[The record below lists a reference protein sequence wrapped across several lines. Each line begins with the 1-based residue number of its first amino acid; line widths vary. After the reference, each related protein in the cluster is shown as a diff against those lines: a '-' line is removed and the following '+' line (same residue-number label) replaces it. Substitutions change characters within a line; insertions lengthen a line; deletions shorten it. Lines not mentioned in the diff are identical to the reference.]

1 MNPRPTG
8 SSAFKHRCFLEPAAL
23 AWLRYAPTFVRCIFI
38 PSVVI
43 LFILIMIYSFL
54 FLKLYW
60 AMMLMSFLCEYS
72 VVLIGFGVHY
82 YSDVSVKFVLA
93 DSFLA
98 E

>member
-1 MNPRPTG
+1 
-8 SSAFKHRCFLEPAAL
+8 
-23 AWLRYAPTFVRCIFI
+23 
-38 PSVVI
+38 
-43 LFILIMIYSFL
+43 MIYSFL